1 MRDDL
6 KKWMEGE
13 GERVLKQVGIK
24 TGQIILD
31 FGCGSGNY
39 SLPIA
44 KIIGD
49 RGRLFALDKNG
60 TDLDKLTQ
68 RARKEKLENIEIIK
82 TKGELIL
89 PFKDEFFDVVVLYD
103 VLHFYYFSFDER
115 KKLLR
120 EVYRVLKQNS
130 FLSVYP
136 EHMGLEEIKREIEDV
151 NFYLESKYLK
161 KLIHEDIY
169 TKGYILNFKKKRAN
183 RGQVSTF
190 DI

>member
-13 GERVLKQVGIK
+13 GEGVLKQVGIK

-49 RGRLFALDKNG
+49 KGKLFALDKNG

-68 RARKEKLENIEIIK
+68 RAREGKLNNIKIIK

-89 PFKDEFFDVVVLYD
+89 PYSFYFPFYRLIKDEFF
-103 VLHFYYFSFDER
+103 
-115 KKLLR
+115 
-120 EVYRVLKQNS
+120 
-130 FLSVYP
+130 P
-136 EHMGLEEIKREIEDV
+136 EHPASLFLYEV
-151 NFYLESKYLK
+151 PESRFFPLK
-161 KLIHEDIY
+161 TLKLHLY
-169 TKGYILNFKKKRAN
+169 PCP
-183 RGQVSTF
+183 
-190 DI
+190 

>member
-49 RGRLFALDKNG
+49 
-60 TDLDKLTQ
+60 
-68 RARKEKLENIEIIK
+68 
-82 TKGELIL
+82 KGNFL
-89 PFKDEFFDVVVLYD
+89 P
-103 VLHFYYFSFDER
+103 
-115 KKLLR
+115 
-120 EVYRVLKQNS
+120 
-130 FLSVYP
+130 
-136 EHMGLEEIKREIEDV
+136 
-151 NFYLESKYLK
+151 
-161 KLIHEDIY
+161 
-169 TKGYILNFKKKRAN
+169 
-183 RGQVSTF
+183 
-190 DI
+190 

>member
-6 KKWMEGE
+6 KSWLEGD
-13 GERVLKQVGIK
+13 GEKVLRQIGIR

-49 RGRLFALDKNG
+49 GGKLFALDKNG
-60 TDLDKLTQ
+60 SDLDKLIQ
-68 RARKEKLENIEIIK
+68 RARLEKLNNIEIVK
-82 TKGELIL
+82 TKGELTL
-89 PFKDEFFDVVVLYD
+89 PFKDEFFDVVILYD

-115 KKLLR
+115 RDLLK
-120 EVYRVLKQNS
+120 EVRRVLKQDS

>member
-49 RGRLFALDKNG
+49 KGKLFALDKNG

-68 RARKEKLENIEIIK
+68 RAREGKLNNIKIIK

-89 PFKDEFFDVVVLYD
+89 PYSF
-103 VLHFYYFSFDER
+103 YFSFI
-115 KKLLR
+115 
-120 EVYRVLKQNS
+120 
-130 FLSVYP
+130 
-136 EHMGLEEIKREIEDV
+136 G
-151 NFYLESKYLK
+151 
-161 KLIHEDIY
+161 
-169 TKGYILNFKKKRAN
+169 
-183 RGQVSTF
+183 
-190 DI
+190 

>member
-151 NFYLESKYLK
+151 NFYLKRKYLK
-161 KLIHEDIY
+161 RLIHEDSY
-169 TKGYILNFKKKRAN
+169 TKGYILNFGKKF
-183 RGQVSTF
+183 S
-190 DI
+190 